1 MPIPDYQT
9 LMLPVLKLAGDQQE
23 HSLKEA
29 VEVLSN
35 HFQLS
40 EEEKSEL
47 LPSGQGLL
55 FSNRVGWARTYLKK
69 AGLLTSPK
77 RGSILITM
85 RGLDLLGK
93 NPSKLDNS
101 DLKQYPE
108 FVEFY
113 SKKDDGGIISNNTV
127 QEVETDTPE
136 ETIEIAY
143 QKIRKSLAQEI
154 IDIVR
159 SLSPTFFERLVVQLL
174 VKMGYGGSEK
184 DAGNAVGKTN
194 DEGIDGTI
202 KEDKLGLDI
211 IYIQAKRWQAGNTV
225 GRPELHKFV
234 GALAGQGAKK
244 GIFITTSSFTKEAL
258 SYMPR
263 NETKIVLIDG
273 EQLAQLMIDYD
284 LGVSPQKVYEIKR
297 LDSDYFEEG

>member
-1 MPIPDYQT
+1 MLIPDYQT
-9 LMLPVLKLAGDQQE
+9 LMLPVLKLVGDKKE

-35 HFQLS
+35 QFQLS
-40 EEEKSEL
+40 DEEKSEL

-77 RGSILITM
+77 RGSIMITT

-93 NPSKLDNS
+93 NPNKLDNS
-101 DLKQYPE
+101 ILKQYPE

-113 SKKDDGGIISNNTV
+113 SKKDDGEIISNSTV
-127 QEVETDTPE
+127 QEVETGTPE

-154 IDIVR
+154 VDTVR

-184 DAGNAVGKTN
+184 DAGNAVGKTK
-194 DEGIDGTI
+194 DEGVDGTI

-244 GIFITTSSFTKEAL
+244 GISITTSSFTKDAL

-273 EQLAQLMIDYD
+273 DQLAQLMIDYN
-284 LGVSPQKVYEIKR
+284 LGVSAQKIYEIKR
-297 LDSDYFEEG
+297 LDSDYFEES